1 MFMRESDIAVTGTPK
16 TISHSSDAGSTIT
29 KPFCSICDTPLF
41 TQNSARAGM
50 LVIRAGLINE
60 HEEFAPK
67 ANVYTPRKM
76 KATVLDDT
84 LKAFDKM
91 PS

>member
-1 MFMRESDIAVTGTPK
+1 M
-16 TISHSSDAGSTIT
+16 T

-60 HEEFAPK
+60 HEEFA
-67 ANVYTPRKM
+67 RKM